1 MRLISISAST
11 PGNIANSE
19 TGKPKVARGI
29 PATPLLVRFKVSHMI
44 TWPEKLIWMP
54 AACAT
59 NSVPMAKWT
68 KLPLRLN
75 DKLNGAR
82 MP

>member
-1 MRLISISAST
+1 MIGQAAQWPTTFTLVRIISISAST

-44 TWPEKLIWMP
+44 ACSERLIWMP

-59 NSVPMAKWT
+59 NSVHMAE
-68 KLPLRLN
+68 
-75 DKLNGAR
+75 
-82 MP
+82 